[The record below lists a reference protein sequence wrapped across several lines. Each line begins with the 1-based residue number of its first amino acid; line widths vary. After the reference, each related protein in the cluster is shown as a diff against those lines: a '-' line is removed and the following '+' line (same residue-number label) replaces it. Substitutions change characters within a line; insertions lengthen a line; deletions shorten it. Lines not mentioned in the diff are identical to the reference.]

1 MPDSPAMTA
10 AQDER
15 GMRILHT
22 ILGVGV
28 ALVIAVFILL
38 LRLVGP
44 RSGHRRRI
52 GPYVPAGSARPIVAY
67 VSSALG
73 AVAVLSA
80 LLVFRPLARGRLRAA
95 PAEHPWTNATRGP
108 AILVWLV
115 AESGAIVS
123 SLGLLLTGSML
134 PAAVAALGFV
144 TLLWCSPGRLSA
156 P

>member
-1 MPDSPAMTA
+1 MPDPPAMTA

-22 ILGVGV
+22 ILAVGV

-44 RSGHRRRI
+44 
-52 GPYVPAGSARPIVAY
+52 YVPAGSARPIVAY
-67 VSSALG
+67 VSSAFGG
-73 AVAVLSA
+73 AAILSA
-80 LLVFRPLARGRLRAA
+80 LLAFRPLARGRLRAA

-144 TLLWCSPGRLSA
+144 TLLWCSPGRLS
-156 P
+156 PP